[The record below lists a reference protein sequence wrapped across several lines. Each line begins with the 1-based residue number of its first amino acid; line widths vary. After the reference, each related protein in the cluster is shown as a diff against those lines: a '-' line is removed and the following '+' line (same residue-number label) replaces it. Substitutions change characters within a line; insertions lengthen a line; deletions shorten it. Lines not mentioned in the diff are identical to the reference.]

1 MTVTHEVTNQAPP
14 LTGFNAADEPALLE
28 ALRREG
34 GAWGES
40 EVVGIGALA
49 GSAAVQEQAHWAEQ
63 QPPRLQTHD
72 RYGHRVDEVEFH
84 PAWHQLMTT
93 AVEHGLHAAPW
104 TDDRPG
110 AHLVRAAK
118 FYVWSQ
124 AEAGHGCPISMTY
137 AAVPAL
143 RAAPELAAR
152 YEPLLTSRT
161 YDFGLRAPLTKR
173 GLIAGMSMTEKQGG
187 SDVRT
192 NTTAAVPAGDGS
204 YRLTGHK
211 WFTSA
216 PMSDVFLALAQ
227 TAEGLSC
234 FLVPRV
240 LPDGTRNGMHL
251 MRLKDKLG
259 NRSNA
264 SSEIEYEEAVAW
276 PVGEP
281 GRGVRTIVEM
291 VNMTR
296 LDCVLGSA
304 AGMRAGLRQ
313 ALHHT
318 AHRRAFG
325 RELDRQPLMRSVLA
339 DLAVESEAATALAMR
354 LAAAVDRSGAGDAG
368 ETALRRLALAAGKYW
383 VCKRGSS
390 HTAEAL
396 ECLGGNGYVE
406 DSGMPRLYR
415 EAPLLS
421 IWEGSG
427 NVAALDVLRALAKE
441 PAALDAYFAEVD
453 AAAGAD
459 RRLDAAV
466 AGLRKMLGE
475 LGDPERAQ
483 LMARSLAERLA
494 LVLQGAL
501 LVRHSTPAVA
511 DAFCASRLDGE
522 WGHAFGTLPPGAD
535 LTGILGRA
543 RTGGE
548 SV

>member
-1 MTVTHEVTNQAPP
+1 MTVTHDVTNQAPP
-14 LTGFNAADEPALLE
+14 LLDFSTADEPALLE

-34 GAWGES
+34 AGWGER
-40 EVVGIGALA
+40 EVAELGALA
-49 GSAAVQEQAHWAEQ
+49 GSAAVQEQARWAEE
-63 QPPRLQTHD
+63 QPPRLHTHD

-84 PAWHQLMTT
+84 PAWHQLMTA
-93 AVEHGLHAAPW
+93 AVANGLHAAPW
-104 TDDRPG
+104 ADDRPG

-124 AEAGHGCPISMTY
+124 AEPGHGCPISMTY

-143 RAAPELAAR
+143 RAAPELAAG
-152 YEPLLTSRT
+152 YEPLLASRT

-192 NTTAAVPAGDGS
+192 NTTRAVPAGDGS
-204 YRLTGHK
+204 YRITGHK

-227 TAEGLSC
+227 TEEGLTC
-234 FLVPRV
+234 FLLPRV
-240 LPDGTRNGMHL
+240 LPDGTRNGMRL

-264 SSEIEYEEAVAW
+264 SSEIEYEAAVAW

-318 AHRRAFG
+318 AHRQAFG
-325 RELDRQPLMRSVLA
+325 RELDRQPLMRAVLA
-339 DLAVESEAATALAMR
+339 DLAVESEAATLLAMR
-354 LAAAVDRSGAGDAG
+354 LAAAVDRSQAGDGQEA
-368 ETALRRLALAAGKYW
+368 TLRRLALAAGKYW
-383 VCKRGSS
+383 VCKRGST
-390 HTAEAL
+390 HAAEAL

-406 DSGMPRLYR
+406 ESGMPRLYR

-427 NVAALDVLRALAKE
+427 NVAALDVLRALGRE

-459 RRLDAAV
+459 RRLDAAA
-466 AGLRKMLGE
+466 AGLRTMLGG
-475 LGDPERAQ
+475 LADPERAQ
-483 LMARSLAERLA
+483 LMARSLAERMA
-494 LVLQGAL
+494 LLLQGSL
-501 LVRHSTPAVA
+501 LVRHSHPAVA
-511 DAFCASRLDGE
+511 DAFCASRLGGE
-522 WGHAFGTLPPGAD
+522 WGHAFGTLPAGVD
-535 LTGILGRA
+535 LAAVLGRA
-543 RTGGE
+543 RTGGDGA
-548 SV
+548 